1 MLRLAAGRGGSQTC
15 VASSLSTSGR
25 YLEPALPLVPLGI
38 PAAGGHQLLMT
49 AALDNPSMREH
60 QDLVQ
65 LLQPTQAVAD
75 DDERPPA
82 RLVEKVADEVV
93 GGGQVEVF
101 GRLVQHQHRKV
112 GQEHAGQG

>member
-1 MLRLAAGRGGSQTC
+1 MLRLAAGRGESQTC

-38 PAAGGHQLLMT
+38 PAAGHQLLMI

-101 GRLVQHQHRKV
+101 GR
-112 GQEHAGQG
+112 